1 MTPKNSCVSFNTE
14 GLVQA
19 YHGCL
24 CKLENL
30 IYKNEITEIDH
41 PHRKNNSS
49 LFNLKLSRLYPWQE
63 DNHKLKASLGNRD
76 QSGLEIQSHCHL
88 PNPCPQPL
96 VLPSSILIRIL
107 SCYREEPQPQS
118 SLP

>member
-1 MTPKNSCVSFNTE
+1 MTPKNSCVLFNTE

-30 IYKNEITEIDH
+30 TYKNEITEIDH

-63 DNHKLKASLGNRD
+63 DNHK
-76 QSGLEIQSHCHL
+76 SGLEIQSQCHL

-96 VLPSSILIRIL
+96 VLPSYILIRIL